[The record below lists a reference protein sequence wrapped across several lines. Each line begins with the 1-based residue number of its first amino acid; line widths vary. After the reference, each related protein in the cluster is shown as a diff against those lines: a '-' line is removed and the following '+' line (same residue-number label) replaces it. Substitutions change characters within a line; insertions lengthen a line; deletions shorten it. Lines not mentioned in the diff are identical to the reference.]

1 MNHLHHTSHTLR
13 QSIESVHISLP
24 RFRQIVISIG
34 DVRVSRAFT
43 TTSHSPPP
51 TPTKAAQSAQSKK
64 SPLSSLDIRLTSIQ
78 QRIVLF
84 IFQSFEL
91 KIQRLTVLIG
101 VNEHT
106 MFSVNLASGFAITN
120 KESKQST
127 IDLSGKTIT
136 RAKPMAS
143 LSLISKTIEMD
154 VYETQQSTVRAMHAI
169 ISTKNSIHLVSMSPF
184 EIDYSFRILSVNFKV
199 DVQQLSKALKRKP
212 RSRLIRTASSV
223 KEIIVPPKD
232 DDEKHFLELP
242 FDVIP
247 FHGLIQI
254 EDANLHLTDERKPD
268 SALSISLKNASFAT
282 VQQRKDQFAAYVR
295 VNEFVI
301 ASSDIPGFRLGRFE
315 VDAAANIGNRAVTSI
330 NFVGLCD
337 AIEVKFLTAAP
348 PSYLDALRWLVY
360 LRTLLNTAL

>member
-1 MNHLHHTSHTLR
+1 MHITLPKLR
-13 QSIESVHISLP
+13 QISIA
-24 RFRQIVISIG
+24 IG

-51 TPTKAAQSAQSKK
+51 TPSKPTLSTQSKK
-64 SPLSSLDIRLTSIQ
+64 SPLASLDIRLTSLQ

-84 IFQSFEL
+84 IFQNFEL

-106 MFSVNLASGFAITN
+106 MFSINLASGFAITN
-120 KESKQST
+120 KETKQST

-136 RAKPMAS
+136 RSKPIAS
-143 LSLISKTIEMD
+143 LSLSSRTIEMD
-154 VYETQQSTVRAMHAI
+154 VYDTQQSTVRALHAI

-184 EIDYSFRILSVNFKV
+184 ELDYSFRILSVNFKV

-212 RSRLIRTASSV
+212 RSKLIKASSSM

-254 EDANLHLTDERKPD
+254 EDVTLQLTDERKPD
-268 SALSISLKNASFAT
+268 SALTLSLKNASIAT

-295 VNEFVI
+295 VSEFVI
-301 ASSDIPGFRLGRFE
+301 ASSDFPGFRLGRFE
-315 VDAAANIGNRAVTSI
+315 VDTAANIGNRAVTSI
-330 NFVGLCD
+330 NFSGLCD
-337 AIEVKFLTAAP
+337 AIEVKFLAAAP

-360 LRTLLNTAL
+360 LRMVFI